1 VSTTFRIHNSDVAC
15 PERVCAT
22 FLSKAEEDALLDDGI
37 VVPRQCLD
45 PSAMAALRDAVDAL
59 AAVRFRSAEEKTYH
73 TGFAGQYIREPH
85 LLDPRILTLPLLDL
99 PLADTLRTL
108 LGPRI
113 VLRNSSIRITQPGSS
128 DSTIWHTDYRP
139 HITPPPR
146 LQHAPAVVTVLIY
159 LDAADDQTGAL
170 FAIPGSQC
178 CPQQPAAANADL
190 PSQVSVNPVP
200 GQLVLMNAA
209 TWHRGGPNVSPS
221 QVRRLI
227 TLQLSS
233 VLMGRF
239 NFEHVQ
245 PSPAYQRLASQA
257 ATNQDEPLLELLGLG
272 GVNPASSRY

>member
-1 VSTTFRIHNSDVAC
+1 
-15 PERVCAT
+15 
-22 FLSKAEEDALLDDGI
+22 
-37 VVPRQCLD
+37 
-45 PSAMAALRDAVDAL
+45 
-59 AAVRFRSAEEKTYH
+59 
-73 TGFAGQYIREPH
+73 
-85 LLDPRILTLPLLDL
+85 
-99 PLADTLRTL
+99 
-108 LGPRI
+108 
-113 VLRNSSIRITQPGSS
+113 
-128 DSTIWHTDYRP
+128 
-139 HITPPPR
+139 
-146 LQHAPAVVTVLIY
+146 
-159 LDAADDQTGAL
+159 
-170 FAIPGSQC
+170 
-178 CPQQPAAANADL
+178 
-190 PSQVSVNPVP
+190 VP